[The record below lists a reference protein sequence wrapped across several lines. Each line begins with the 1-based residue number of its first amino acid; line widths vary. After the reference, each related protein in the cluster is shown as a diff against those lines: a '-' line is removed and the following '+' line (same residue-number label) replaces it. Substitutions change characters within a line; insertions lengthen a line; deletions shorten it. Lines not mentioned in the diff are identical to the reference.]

1 MTIKIILIDDHT
13 LFRSGIKALLSRQHG
28 FEVIGEAADGLS
40 GIKMISRLQPDVV
53 LLDLDMPGMN
63 GREALSQIISINPQQ
78 EVIMLTVSEDSDDL
92 TECMRIGARGYLLK
106 NINADFLLES
116 IRKAAEG
123 DNVFSPEMT
132 AKLVKSLIF
141 PQPAQRTQALSSL
154 TPRELEI
161 LGYLA
166 AGHSNKIIARH
177 LDLAESTVK
186 VHVQNLLRKLN
197 LSSRVQA
204 AVYAIRHNVPQ
215 PVPE

>member
-1 MTIKIILIDDHT
+1 
-13 LFRSGIKALLSRQHG
+13 
-28 FEVIGEAADGLS
+28 
-40 GIKMISRLQPDVV
+40 
-53 LLDLDMPGMN
+53 DLDMPGMN

-78 EVIMLTVSEDSDDL
+78 AVIMLTVSEDSDDL

-132 AKLVKSLIF
+132 AKLVKSLIS